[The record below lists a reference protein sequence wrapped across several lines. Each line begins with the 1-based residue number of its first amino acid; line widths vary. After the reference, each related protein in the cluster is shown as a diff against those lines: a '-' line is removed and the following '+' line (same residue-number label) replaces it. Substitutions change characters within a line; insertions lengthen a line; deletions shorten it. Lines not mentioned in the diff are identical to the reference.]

1 MAKGKGKKH
10 LKRGSNARPMA
21 DEADRHRLYE
31 QSVQSVDTEVEFL
44 RDTYRSVRGR
54 PATSLRED
62 FCGTAAA
69 ACEWVAVD
77 ERHTAVGVDI
87 DPEVLA
93 WGREHNVA
101 RLDSDA
107 RMRLKLIEDDVFH
120 AEVDPVD
127 IAIAFNFSYWIFKT
141 RDELRRY
148 FELVRAGLDS
158 DGIFILDAFGGSEA
172 FEELDEE
179 TEHDGFTYVW
189 DQASFDPISHDM
201 SCYIHFKF
209 PDGSQLKRAFEYH
222 WRLWTL
228 PEIRE
233 VLTEAGFSKTTVFW
247 DQSDDD
253 EDSEYEPAERGS
265 ADPGW
270 IAYIVAEK

>member
-21 DEADRHRLYE
+21 DEADRHLLYE
-31 QSVQSVDTEVEFL
+31 KSVQSVDTEIEFL

-54 PATSLRED
+54 PATRLRED

-69 ACEWVAVD
+69 ACEWVAAD
-77 ERHTAVGVDI
+77 PRHTAIGIDI

-101 RLDSDA
+101 KLDSDA
-107 RMRLKLIEDDVFH
+107 RMRLKLIEDDVFK
-120 AEVDPVD
+120 AEVEPVD

-141 RDELRRY
+141 RETLRRY
-148 FELVRAGLDS
+148 FELVRAGLDQ
-158 DGIFILDAFGGSEA
+158 DGVFMLDAFGGSEA
-172 FEELDEE
+172 FEELEEE

-189 DQASFDPISHDM
+189 DQSSFDPISHDTT
-201 SCYIHFKF
+201 CYIHFKF
-209 PDGSQLKRAFEYH
+209 PDGSQLKRAFAYH

-233 VLTEAGFSKTTVFW
+233 LLAEAGFSRSVVYW
-247 DQSDDD
+247 DHSDDD
-253 EDSEYEPAERGS
+253 DDSDYEPSERGA